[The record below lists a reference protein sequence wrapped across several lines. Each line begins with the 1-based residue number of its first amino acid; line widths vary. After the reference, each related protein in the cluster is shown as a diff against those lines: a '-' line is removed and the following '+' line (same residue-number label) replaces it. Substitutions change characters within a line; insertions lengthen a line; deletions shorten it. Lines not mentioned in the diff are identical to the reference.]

1 MVPSEKRQKTNTGTT
16 KNQKHDIVIKIA
28 YSPQKAQIR
37 HPPKAKIK
45 LWIVIFVFC
54 KKTIDKT
61 LYSIDNISSFHI
73 LLHSIV
79 AVVWKAYMA

>member
-1 MVPSEKRQKTNTGTT
+1 MEPSEKRQKTNTGTT

-28 YSPQKAQIR
+28 YFPQKAQIR
-37 HPPKAKIK
+37 HHPKAKIK
-45 LWIVIFVFC
+45 LWIVIFVFLQ
-54 KKTIDKT
+54 KTIDKT

>member
-1 MVPSEKRQKTNTGTT
+1 MAPSEKRQKTNTGTT

-45 LWIVIFVFC
+45 LWIVIFVFLQ
-54 KKTIDKT
+54 KTIDKT
-61 LYSIDNISSFHI
+61 LYSIDNISPFHFF
-73 LLHSIV
+73 LHSIV

>member
-1 MVPSEKRQKTNTGTT
+1 MAPLGKRQKTNTGTT

-45 LWIVIFVFC
+45 LWIVIFVF
-54 KKTIDKT
+54 
-61 LYSIDNISSFHI
+61 L
-73 LLHSIV
+73 
-79 AVVWKAYMA
+79 

>member
-37 HPPKAKIK
+37 HTPKAKIK
-45 LWIVIFVFC
+45 LWIVIFVFLQ
-54 KKTIDKT
+54 KTIDKT